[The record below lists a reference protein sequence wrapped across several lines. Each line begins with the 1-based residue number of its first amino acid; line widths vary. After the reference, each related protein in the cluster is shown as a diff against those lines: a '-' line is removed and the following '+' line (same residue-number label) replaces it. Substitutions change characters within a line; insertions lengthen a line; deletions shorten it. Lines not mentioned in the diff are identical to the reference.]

1 MNMHWGGTSLGAVGS
16 TGRWVVDWGVV
27 DVTVVRGG
35 MGGMVV
41 VRGGM
46 WGMMVVGR
54 AGRGVMDVAVV
65 FFDN

>member
-1 MNMHWGGTSLGAVGS
+1 MSGMNMHWGGTSLGAVGS

-35 MGGMVV
+35 M
-41 VRGGM
+41 